1 MQHPSQEELVSYGIT
16 PEFIEFI
23 RSLNYNTF
31 RDFSTDGAG
40 PTDAPT
46 SGAEAP
52 DAPAL
57 NPWQVRHA
65 MLVVRA
71 VHEVNELRY
80 VLCPRYMDDQRF
92 WQVYFALSKSHLPS
106 IAFSWKDGD
115 ALPRISGEQD
125 DKDKDPDPFMSLT
138 GLQDQLKTF
147 GTKIQAA
154 ASAAAT
160 AAKHAKG
167 PGGVELATL
176 LPLGVGAAGGST
188 AEHGTAAVPD
198 TAGGAAGLSQEGN
211 SLGGPTQSGSL
222 LEADPDLEAY
232 LQVADD
238 ARDDLADSVGEE
250 DLDVEEEL
258 DLDKYLNELSAEV
271 EEGGLPMEG
280 DGSGDDDVDGVDVD
294 AVLRELQ
301 EEEESEK

>member
-1 MQHPSQEELVSYGIT
+1 M
-16 PEFIEFI
+16 
-23 RSLNYNTF
+23 
-31 RDFSTDGAG
+31 
-40 PTDAPT
+40 
-46 SGAEAP
+46 
-52 DAPAL
+52 
-57 NPWQVRHA
+57 
-65 MLVVRA
+65 
-71 VHEVNELRY
+71 
-80 VLCPRYMDDQRF
+80 
-92 WQVYFALSKSHLPS
+92 
-106 IAFSWKDGD
+106 
-115 ALPRISGEQD
+115 
-125 DKDKDPDPFMSLT
+125 
-138 GLQDQLKTF
+138 
-147 GTKIQAA
+147 
-154 ASAAAT
+154 
-160 AAKHAKG
+160 
-167 PGGVELATL
+167 
-176 LPLGVGAAGGST
+176 
-188 AEHGTAAVPD
+188 
-198 TAGGAAGLSQEGN
+198 SQEGN